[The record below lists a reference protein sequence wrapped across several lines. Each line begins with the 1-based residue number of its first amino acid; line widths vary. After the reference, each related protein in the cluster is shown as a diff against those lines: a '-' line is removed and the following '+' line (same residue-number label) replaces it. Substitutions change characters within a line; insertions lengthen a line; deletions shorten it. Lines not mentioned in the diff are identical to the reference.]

1 LTNLSSSHHRDFSAY
16 PDSAELDG
24 GGFAL
29 FAPAKINLGLRV
41 IGRRPDGY
49 HEIETLFQEISLCD
63 RLEFHPSA
71 EWRLEVRGADLDGG
85 ETNLVT
91 RAARLLSHAA
101 RLPFAGRIVLQKEIP
116 VGGGLGGGSSDGAV
130 ALIGLCRL
138 WGLSWGIERL
148 APLAAEIGSD
158 CLFFLVGG
166 LAHGSG
172 RGEVVEPLEG
182 CASGTVVLVVPGFG
196 VSTAWAYASGGF
208 PLTDEAKSVILWS
221 CFKDQPLPAEYP
233 YRFSNDL
240 EHIVLDRYPEL
251 GRVKQKLLDSGAEGV
266 SLSGSG
272 SVLYALF
279 SDTARASHAAQQFG
293 LPYRVIICRAV
304 SRPRRT

>member
-1 LTNLSSSHHRDFSAY
+1 MTSFSSSHHPDFSAY
-16 PDSAELDG
+16 PDSAELEE
-24 GGFAL
+24 GGFVL

-41 IGRRPDGY
+41 IGCRPDGY
-49 HEIETLFQEISLCD
+49 HEIETVFQEISLCD

-71 EWRLEVRGADLDGG
+71 EWSLEIRGADLDDG

-91 RAARLLSHAA
+91 RAAGLLSHAA
-101 RLPFAGRIVLQKEIP
+101 RVPCSGRIVLHKEIP

-138 WGLSWGIERL
+138 WGLYWGIERL
-148 APLAAEIGSD
+148 VTLAAEIGSD
-158 CLFFLVGG
+158 CPFFLVGG

-182 CASGTVVLVVPGFG
+182 CVAGRLVLVVPGFG

-208 PLTDEAKSVILWS
+208 PLTDEAKSVILLS
-221 CFKDQPLPAEYP
+221 CFKDRPLAAEHP
-233 YRFSNDL
+233 YRFPNDL
-240 EHIVLDRYPEL
+240 EHIVLARYPEL

-293 LPYRVIICRAV
+293 LPYRVVICRAV